1 MAETEYRLDYEGLSY
16 FWNKLKTYIG
26 DQTEEINDKVDTT
39 YAEIEAALE
48 EILGDSTIT
57 VAPVDQVPTEG
68 NSSNAISS
76 DAVYTAINTLKQGV
90 ITHEDTDTVIAS
102 LTPNVLHTW
111 GEITSLTV
119 QALATPTDNTRYNE
133 YMIQFS
139 CGSTA
144 TDLDLPQ
151 TLTWLGGV
159 QPTTR
164 AGKTYQISIVNNLA
178 VIGEF

>member
-1 MAETEYRLDYEGLSY
+1 MANTEYRLDYEGLSY

-26 DQTEEINDKVDTT
+26 DQTGEL
-39 YAEIEAALE
+39 EAALE
-48 EILGDSTIT
+48 DTLE
-57 VAPVDQVPTEG
+57 
-68 NSSNAISS
+68 
-76 DAVYTAINTLKQGV
+76 AINTLKSGV
-90 ITHEDTDTVIAS
+90 ETHENTDTVIAS

-111 GEITSLTV
+111 GEITSLTI

-139 CGSTA
+139 SGSTA
-144 TDLDLPQ
+144 TVLDFPP

-178 VIGEF
+178 VMGEF